1 MELKKHYPICGHFSW
16 PESHPIPFIEACINS
31 TVPEVLGSQYPLP
44 NPYTLCSKC
53 SLDVLIQTNYLQQFF
68 DYFQP
73 NNSKSIMLVTDYT
86 TIIEVLFLRMPTV
99 RRYFCSYHAIDKYE
113 KFMYLFNNLLRIYNF
128 WKEFKK
134 NGETPCEETEYSMA
148 CIVFEFV
155 TAKNIK
161 CILDNNS
168 CPFLNLLSYKQ
179 NIFKVCK
186 YIERFKYKV
195 KRIKYSDDWK
205 LELRNSYLKIGSLC
219 PISSHILIILYKYAR
234 KHGINNLK
242 DYITE
247 TNFKFIL
254 LQNAFKRMDSVKDAV
269 EELYLM
275 HKYIVKSEY
284 VKNISN
290 IRCSNEKCNKQYL
303 KYGATYQELYESK
316 YDTDYKHYATKKPW
330 KKCKGCC
337 MVYYCSRK
345 CQKYDW
351 NRFNHK
357 TICKKLTRF

>member
-31 TVPEVLGSQYPLP
+31 TVPEVLGGQYSLP
-44 NPYTLCSKC
+44 NAYTLCSKC
-53 SLDVLIQTNYLQQFF
+53 SMDVLIQTNYLQQFF

-73 NNSKSIMLVTDYT
+73 HKVKFKLHLKSTHRPTEGELLVIDYT
-86 TIIEVLFLRMPTV
+86 IIITEVFLRMPTV

-113 KFMYLFNNLLRIYNF
+113 KFMYLFNNLFRIYNF
-128 WKEFKK
+128 WKKIKK
-134 NGETPCEETEYSMA
+134 HPKTPCQETEYSMA

-168 CPFLNLLSYKQ
+168 CPFLHLLSSKQ

-290 IRCSNEKCNKQYL
+290 IRCSNEKCNK
-303 KYGATYQELYESK
+303 
-316 YDTDYKHYATKKPW
+316 
-330 KKCKGCC
+330 
-337 MVYYCSRK
+337 
-345 CQKYDW
+345 
-351 NRFNHK
+351 
-357 TICKKLTRF
+357 